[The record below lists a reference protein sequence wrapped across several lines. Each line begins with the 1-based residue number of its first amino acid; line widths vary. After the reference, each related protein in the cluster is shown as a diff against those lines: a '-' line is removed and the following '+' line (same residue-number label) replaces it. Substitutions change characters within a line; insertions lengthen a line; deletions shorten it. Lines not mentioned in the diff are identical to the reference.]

1 MMSISL
7 RCVSWESEWFKGK
20 LTLTSLRRDV
30 SEVSDTLNVLW
41 SIVCSIKSIGSS
53 SVGVIDHLSEL
64 HERSLHEIHQAISIA
79 AFEPFA
85 SILVQYLSSG
95 SSADDIYEEFF
106 VDGKLERVPRHLT
119 PLLDRLNSIG
129 NSSRLISDFGGI
141 ARVPSTIKDS
151 VVALVSSNPLELIKP
166 SVAVVYTKEMD
177 YMVSSGLFEI
187 VNSTGGGIQT
197 EITLLRTYLFLGQS
211 HWFRD
216 FLDSIGMDQL
226 NQPVHMV
233 DRVRVNEAVNR
244 ITDGRVRGVVFE
256 SSLDEVAIRVM
267 GLDINWTQGAMGLI
281 ISPRVK
287 KTGMEIFKS
296 LAYTKFV
303 STQLSD
309 LWIDLQGDRED
320 ETLFDAHIL
329 LRRMIHFVDNYLFYL
344 NMDVIEPKFNS
355 LVERVLR
362 EEKDVF
368 TIERRVVEVLDTI
381 VEDMSPAPNVDRLL
395 HKLLTTCSLFCTHMK
410 RFVAIQLVRP
420 ILDEESVLDVAESS
434 IREANEVLRVEKYN
448 AMIKKYSEAFQTQM
462 NNLSVHLV
470 RNNHAT
476 TSASLFTRLDFNE
489 YMSDSTGIPF

>member
-7 RCVSWESEWFKGK
+7 RCVSWESEWLKGN
-20 LTLTSLRRDV
+20 LTLTSLRRDI

-41 SIVCSIKSIGSS
+41 IVVCSIKSIGSS

-64 HERSLHEIHQAISIA
+64 HERSHHEIHQAILIA

-129 NSSRLISDFGGI
+129 YSSRLMSDFGGI
-141 ARVPSTIKDS
+141 ARVPSHPKDS
-151 VVALVSSNPLELIKP
+151 VITLVSSTPIELIKP
-166 SVAVVYTKEMD
+166 SVAAVYTKEMD
-177 YMVSSGLFEI
+177 NLVASGLFEI

-216 FLDSIGMDQL
+216 FSDSIGMDQL

-267 GLDINWTQGAMGLI
+267 GLDINWTHGAMGLI
-281 ISPRVK
+281 ISPR
-287 KTGMEIFKS
+287 
-296 LAYTKFV
+296 
-303 STQLSD
+303 
-309 LWIDLQGDRED
+309 
-320 ETLFDAHIL
+320 
-329 LRRMIHFVDNYLFYL
+329 
-344 NMDVIEPKFNS
+344 
-355 LVERVLR
+355 
-362 EEKDVF
+362 
-368 TIERRVVEVLDTI
+368 
-381 VEDMSPAPNVDRLL
+381 
-395 HKLLTTCSLFCTHMK
+395 
-410 RFVAIQLVRP
+410 
-420 ILDEESVLDVAESS
+420 
-434 IREANEVLRVEKYN
+434 
-448 AMIKKYSEAFQTQM
+448 
-462 NNLSVHLV
+462 
-470 RNNHAT
+470 
-476 TSASLFTRLDFNE
+476 
-489 YMSDSTGIPF
+489 